1 MIIVFLLV
9 FISIIYDAE
18 SVNLSVNEKLRY
30 YYIVW
35 SNMNEAYEY
44 MLMPQKFGV
53 GMIFKCFLLSYII
66 KTELSVLKTVVLLI
80 YFIFCIFI

>member
-18 SVNLSVNEKLRY
+18 NVNLSVNEKLRY
-30 YYIVW
+30 DYIVW

-44 MLMPQKFGV
+44 MLMLKNLGLV
-53 GMIFKCFLLSYII
+53 WFLNVFYYHIS
-66 KTELSVLKTVVLLI
+66 
-80 YFIFCIFI
+80 

>member
-30 YYIVW
+30 DYIVW

-44 MLMPQKFGV
+44 MLMLKSLGLV
-53 GMIFKCFLLSYII
+53 WFLNVFYYHIS
-66 KTELSVLKTVVLLI
+66 
-80 YFIFCIFI
+80 